1 MSNFIKNTEI
11 TLRNYKLWKT
21 LYNYNLL
28 KNLLFKNNLFFFFYD
43 FINPADNAALNLI
56 IKNQNLKI
64 TKIKKKTA
72 LVLLSDE
79 KYNSLNNLLA
89 NNVLII
95 TSKDINTDIVL
106 NKEVFTALS
115 TIKSIHLTGVWLN
128 NKIYRP
134 SEYTTL
140 LNLNSSIKAKPILI
154 LMQLLNNLKTSLSLK
169 K

>member
-1 MSNFIKNTEI
+1 MSTSIKNTEI

-28 KNLLFKNNLFFFFYD
+28 KNLLLKNNLFFFFYD

-89 NNVLII
+89 NNVLLITAKDKDSNII
-95 TSKDINTDIVL
+95 L
-106 NKEVFTALS
+106 NKEVFSALS
-115 TIKSIHLTGVWLN
+115 SIKSIHLTAVWLN

-140 LNLNSSIKAKPILI
+140 LTLNNSIKAKPVLI
-154 LMQLLNNLKTSLSLK
+154 LMQLLNNLKTSLTLK